1 MQLVNY
7 SDYEKKMFASS
18 DLTWVYIS
26 VIKQLRY
33 NDPTQINGF
42 QKELSGIKSCVI
54 NKSLLPKWDAD
65 FSAKYCF
72 DLYLHY
78 WKFQPISID
87 IGWRRDCI

>member
-42 QKELSGIKSCVI
+42 QNS
-54 NKSLLPKWDAD
+54 P
-65 FSAKYCF
+65 
-72 DLYLHY
+72 
-78 WKFQPISID
+78 
-87 IGWRRDCI
+87 